1 MTILYCPY
9 CGSNINEEETYCV
22 SCGKQL
28 PKDIN
33 HRQKYKRKFNKL
45 WFIPISLVMLLL
57 LSFSIYYLLLQ
68 NRTSQAKELYE
79 QGEEYLL
86 KENYDQAEESFKEAL
101 KHKKHFTQATIALNY
116 IEQAKVADSI
126 INETT
131 HELADEN
138 YDQALSLVDE
148 AEKLVNNYNGTV
160 VSQLINTLSSHRN
173 NIKIEQLNSLL
184 EDEPSIDD
192 LKILLWEADAINSD
206 EGEDITKVIRDQI
219 VDYTFAKAN
228 EQLNKKQF
236 TTAKTMAEDGLRYA
250 PDSEKLQSLKTSI
263 EKEKAAYE
271 SAISQRLEQAINTE
285 FNESDAIELSFVELE
300 YNEQDHLVINGEVE
314 NIAAVPINSIKVDYS
329 IITEDDDEL
338 LNNEVFVYPDTL
350 HPNDTGH
357 FEFTHYGIDKDKE
370 ELTVEVNK
378 ITWYTD

>member
-1 MTILYCPY
+1 MTILYCTY

-28 PKDIN
+28 QKDIN
-33 HRQKYKRKFNKL
+33 HRQKYKRKLNKL

-173 NIKIEQLNSLL
+173 N
-184 EDEPSIDD
+184 
-192 LKILLWEADAINSD
+192 
-206 EGEDITKVIRDQI
+206 
-219 VDYTFAKAN
+219 
-228 EQLNKKQF
+228 
-236 TTAKTMAEDGLRYA
+236 
-250 PDSEKLQSLKTSI
+250 
-263 EKEKAAYE
+263 
-271 SAISQRLEQAINTE
+271 
-285 FNESDAIELSFVELE
+285 
-300 YNEQDHLVINGEVE
+300 
-314 NIAAVPINSIKVDYS
+314 
-329 IITEDDDEL
+329 
-338 LNNEVFVYPDTL
+338 
-350 HPNDTGH
+350 
-357 FEFTHYGIDKDKE
+357 
-370 ELTVEVNK
+370 
-378 ITWYTD
+378 